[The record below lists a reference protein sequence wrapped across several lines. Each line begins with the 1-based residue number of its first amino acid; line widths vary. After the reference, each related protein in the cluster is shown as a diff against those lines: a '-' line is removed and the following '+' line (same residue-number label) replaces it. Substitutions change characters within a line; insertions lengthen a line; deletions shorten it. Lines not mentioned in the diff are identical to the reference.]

1 MEYSLNAQ
9 QYEQN
14 GQNGYTPVSNVVLYV
29 DLAKVFDSYANGMQ
43 MAFQMGRQAKA
54 DELGLV
60 SGQKVAMPSLPPV
73 ASGKKYIGAYDLY
86 AYGVYDDEHKYNNAL
101 AHWHAATLNTCV
113 FPSYEEALSYARNG
127 VAASRGVDVGS
138 IQPLTNRLNWRQQA

>member
-14 GQNGYTPVSNVVLYV
+14 GQNGYPPVSNVVLYV

-43 MAFQMGRQAKA
+43 MAFQMGRQAKT
-54 DELGLV
+54 DELCLTP
-60 SGQKVAMPSLPPV
+60 GQKVARPSLPPA
-73 ASGKKYIGAYDLY
+73 ASGKNYLGVYDHY
-86 AYGVYDDEHKYNNAL
+86 AYGVYDDEAKYSNSL
-101 AHWHAATLNTCV
+101 AHWHGATLNTSV

>member
-1 MEYSLNAQ
+1 MEYGINTQ

-14 GQNGYTPVSNVVLYV
+14 GYAPVSNVVLYL
-29 DLAKVFDSYANGMQ
+29 DMAKVLETYSNGMKV
-43 MAFQMGRQAKA
+43 AFEMGRQAKA
-54 DELGLV
+54 DELCLAP
-60 SGQKVAMPSLPPV
+60 GQKVAMPSLPPV

-101 AHWHAATLNTCV
+101 AHWHSATLNTCV